1 MAGAEAS
8 KDDIKLITK
17 LLPSF
22 KMPKVS
28 VMDTMAT
35 ITLGEG
41 PYSGVRFT
49 IAKLAQ
55 HDSIQSLYHEWTN
68 GRGGLPSLKS
78 VLEHYP
84 SFYLPVTEKGQ
95 AWKKA
100 INERKLLCSL
110 IETRGVA
117 TMQTELERCAAVKGG
132 RWENLVKAMRAERRG
147 VATEADDDD
156 AGEAA

>member
-1 MAGAEAS
+1 VAGAEVS
-8 KDDIKLITK
+8 KDDIKLISK

-35 ITLGEG
+35 IALGEG
-41 PYSGVRFT
+41 PYNGVRFT

-55 HDSIQSLYHEWTN
+55 HDSIQSLYNEWTN

-84 SFYLPVTEKGQ
+84 S
-95 AWKKA
+95 
-100 INERKLLCSL
+100 C
-110 IETRGVA
+110 
-117 TMQTELERCAAVKGG
+117 
-132 RWENLVKAMRAERRG
+132 
-147 VATEADDDD
+147 
-156 AGEAA
+156 